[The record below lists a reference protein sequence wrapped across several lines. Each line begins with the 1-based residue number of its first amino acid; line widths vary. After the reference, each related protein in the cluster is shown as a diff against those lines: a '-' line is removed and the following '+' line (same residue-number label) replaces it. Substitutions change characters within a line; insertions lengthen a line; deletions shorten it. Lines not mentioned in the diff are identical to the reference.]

1 MNGEMPLSVLR
12 AKTDALIERLSQGHR
27 GARGSPRNRDCICL
41 KGMAMVLGTLQ
52 QAVVRPKPAPVMALV
67 LTLSWLAQPAAAFT
81 DKDARELFGILD
93 PEHNGKVTLVDF
105 QINKVQAFFWR
116 SRDER
121 GDIKPLAFK
130 DTILSR
136 EFFDKAD
143 FGHKGYLD
151 GLDIVYAIRFDDIDT
166 KRRGYFEHADLV
178 TYLHKI
184 GR

>member
-1 MNGEMPLSVLR
+1 MPNWRDREQMSLR
-12 AKTDALIERLSQGHR
+12 AGQEVMSGTDRESERENKREGIKRRTLLLS
-27 GARGSPRNRDCICL
+27 S
-41 KGMAMVLGTLQ
+41 TS
-52 QAVVRPKPAPVMALV
+52 KPAPVIALV
-67 LTLSWLAQPAAAFT
+67 LTLSWFAQPVAAFT
-81 DKDARELFGILD
+81 DKDTREIFGMLD
-93 PEHNGKVTLVDF
+93 PEHHGKVTLVDF

-121 GDIKPLAFK
+121 GDIKPLTFK

>member
-1 MNGEMPLSVLR
+1 MHWLR
-12 AKTDALIERLSQGHR
+12 GFPEGIEAPA
-27 GARGSPRNRDCICL
+27 GAPAIATNICR
-41 KGMAMVLGTLQ
+41 KGMAMALATFQ
-52 QAVVRPKPAPVMALV
+52 QALARSKSAPVLALV
-67 LTLSWLAQPAAAFT
+67 LTLSWPAQPVAAFT
-81 DKDARELFGILD
+81 DKDTREIFGILD
-93 PEHNGKVTLVDF
+93 PEHHGKVTLVDF

-121 GDIKPLAFK
+121 GNIKPLTFD

-143 FGHKGYLD
+143 FGHKGYLS

-178 TYLHKI
+178 AYLSKI